1 MDLLVANQV
10 LLPQANLRASQ
21 LFFQPRSRVAVPH
34 RYHRRHRVVSRRG
47 NLLVFPPANLQVDL
61 QVNPSQRRQVSLLVV
76 PHLSLLRNLP
86 EALPRSPLVC
96 RVDNLL
102 RVLPRIRLLNPLEV
116 QLDSPVEPLVASPR
130 RSRSACLLR
139 SRVAVLVLNPAVVHL
154 VSPPDSQPP
163 HHPRS
168 RRVHQHASR
177 LRALLVS
184 RLRSLQACRPPT
196 DLPVNHLDRRLLSPL
211 EDRVRNRLK
220 LQPVSLL
227 HSQVLHQLHL
237 LQLFHQHS
245 QLHSRLYAQLP
256 NQLLLLLLL
265 HHHFPVRSLVV
276 SHLQHQ
282 RHNQAQVLQ
291 VSRR

>member
-1 MDLLVANQV
+1 MEVLLHSHQLNRLVYLQLIIRPVNLLDCRLLSPVVGLLVSLVVSQLDSQVRCPLCTHPLNRVDLLVANQV

-47 NLLVFPPANLQVDL
+47 NLLVFPPANLQVDR

-96 RVDNLL
+96 RVDSLL

-116 QLDSPVEPLVASPR
+116 QQDSPVEPQVASPR

-184 RLRSLQACRPPT
+184 RLRSLQAYRPPT
-196 DLPVNHLDRRLLSPL
+196 DLPVNHLDRRLLSPVVVL
-211 EDRVRNRLK
+211 L
-220 LQPVSLL
+220 VSLVASQL
-227 HSQVLHQLHL
+227 DSQV
-237 LQLFHQHS
+237 
-245 QLHSRLYAQLP
+245 
-256 NQLLLLLLL
+256 
-265 HHHFPVRSLVV
+265 
-276 SHLQHQ
+276 
-282 RHNQAQVLQ
+282 
-291 VSRR
+291 RRPL